1 LTPKLTNNIT
11 IAVKAA
17 KVSQVLQV
25 SQILQSYQSQSIKLQ
40 KAFSKFYPEQ
50 F

>member
-1 LTPKLTNNIT
+1 LTPKQTNNIT
-11 IAVKAA
+11 IAVKAVKA
-17 KVSQVLQV
+17 SLSLTATVLQ
-25 SQILQSYQSQSIKLQ
+25 SQPIKLQ

>member
-1 LTPKLTNNIT
+1 MITKLTNNIT
-11 IAVKAA
+11 IAVKASLSLTA
-17 KVSQVLQV
+17 TVLQ
-25 SQILQSYQSQSIKLQ
+25 SQPIKLQ